1 MSVQETATPTE
12 SFFRLLDDYD
22 HRIRPNFNGAPV
34 NVTCDIFVQSMGS
47 VKETTMDYIINVFFR
62 QRWNDPRLSF
72 KQFNETLT
80 LDASVVGKIW
90 VPDVFFVNEKG
101 ANFHDV
107 TTANRM
113 LRVDPTG
120 TILYSTRLTLT
131 LACPM
136 NLYRFPMDRQQCG
149 LKMESYG
156 KTEADIML
164 HWKWTRP
171 VEFDASVELPQF
183 YVENIR
189 TNRTVQNYNTGQYTR
204 LTATFDLQRQMGFY
218 LIQVYIPT
226 MLIVILSWVS
236 FWINI
241 EAAPARVALG
251 ITTVL
256 TMTTQGSAQGGDVKV
271 SYVKAIDIWLAVCLL
286 FVFAALI
293 EFAAVNFMSRQD
305 KNRDDRRRKE
315 KEEADKNENGKVIPP
330 PKEDYATL
338 RQRTWLHH
346 VKNVS
351 LKEEVPSSLDI
362 KSEKCSSQQRPP
374 PERERNKYMDRAK
387 NLDRLSRG
395 LFPLGFFLFN
405 LMYWNAYLLFL

>member
-1 MSVQETATPTE
+1 MAEI
-12 SFFRLLDDYD
+12 L
-22 HRIRPNFNGAPV
+22 GAPV

-72 KQFNETLT
+72 TRFNETLT

-305 KNRDDRRRKE
+305 KNNDRRRQE
-315 KEEADKNENGKVIPP
+315 KEEGEKSEDKNNDRRRQEKEEGEKSENGKVTPQR
-330 PKEDYATL
+330 KEDYTTL

-351 LKEEVPSSLDI
+351 IKEEAPPSLDT
-362 KSEKCSSQQRPP
+362 KSEKCSGQQRPP
-374 PERERNKYMDRAK
+374 PERERNKSMDRAK

-405 LMYWNAYLLFL
+405 LMYWNTYLLLL

>member
-1 MSVQETATPTE
+1 MSVQDAATPTE

-72 KQFNETLT
+72 TRFNETLT

-305 KNRDDRRRKE
+305 KNNDRRRQE
-315 KEEADKNENGKVIPP
+315 KEEGE
-330 PKEDYATL
+330 
-338 RQRTWLHH
+338 
-346 VKNVS
+346 
-351 LKEEVPSSLDI
+351 
-362 KSEKCSSQQRPP
+362 KSEVRT
-374 PERERNKYMDRAK
+374 
-387 NLDRLSRG
+387 
-395 LFPLGFFLFN
+395 FL
-405 LMYWNAYLLFL
+405 